1 MEAAETEAGR
11 QHPVVTL
18 AVLSIAGLS
27 FALLQS
33 MVAPALP
40 DIQHT
45 LGTSEG
51 TVAWI
56 LTAYL
61 LSASIATPIIGRL
74 GDVHGKEKS
83 MLVVLVILAV
93 GTLISALATSIGTM
107 ILGRII
113 QGAGGG
119 IFPLAFGIIRDEF
132 PAERVAGSIGLM
144 SAILG
149 VGGGLGIVLA
159 GPITDSLSYHWLFW
173 LPLTTVL
180 LSAVLTYFFV
190 PESPIK
196 APGRVNWT
204 AAGLLSTGLAAL
216 LLAISETTSWG
227 WGSPKTIALI
237 TVGLVVL
244 TAWVGVE
251 FRARHPLVDMNVMRS
266 RPVWTTDL
274 VAFLLG
280 AGMYSTFIVL
290 PQFVETPSSSGFGF
304 DASVTGAGFFMVPCT
319 IAMLLVGPLAGP
331 LRARVGSRL
340 PLITGCGFAAAGFA
354 MLAVAHT
361 RPIEVYV
368 AAGLLGIGIGL
379 AFAAMANLIVEAVPP
394 DQTGVA
400 TGVNTI
406 TRTIGGAFG
415 GQIVA
420 TIIAGGGNPTEGS
433 FTLAFA
439 VIAGSLVL
447 SILAGLAIPRQ
458 GTGAPES
465 VPSVA
470 MVGAESA

>member
-1 MEAAETEAGR
+1 MEPER
-11 QHPVVTL
+11 QRPGITL
-18 AVLSIAGLS
+18 GVLSIAGLS

-40 DIQHT
+40 DIQQT
-45 LGTSEG
+45 LHTSES

-61 LSASIATPIIGRL
+61 LSASVATPIIGRL

-83 MLVVLVILAV
+83 LLVVLVVLAL

-107 ILGRII
+107 IAGRII

-159 GPITDSLSYHWLFW
+159 GPIVDSLSYHWLFW
-173 LPLTTVL
+173 LPLTTVIA
-180 LSAVLTYFFV
+180 SAVLTYFFV

-196 APGRVNWT
+196 APGRVNWR
-204 AAGLLSTGLAAL
+204 AAALLSTGLAAL
-216 LLAISETTSWG
+216 LLAISETTEWG
-227 WGSPKTIALI
+227 WGSAKTIGLI
-237 TVGLVVL
+237 SVGLLVL
-244 TAWVGVE
+244 VAWVGVE
-251 FRARHPLVDMNVMRS
+251 IRARHPLVDMNVMRL

-280 AGMYSTFIVL
+280 AGMYSSFIVL

-304 DASVTGAGFFMVPCT
+304 GASVTGAGLFMVPAT
-319 IAMLLVGPLAGP
+319 IAMLVVGPMAGP
-331 LRARVGSRL
+331 LKARFGSRL
-340 PLITGCGFAAAGFA
+340 PLIFGCGFAAVGFA
-354 MLAVAHT
+354 MLALAHS

-368 AAGLLGIGIGL
+368 AAALLGIGIGL
-379 AFAAMANLIVEAVPP
+379 AFAAMANLIVESVPA

-420 TIIAGGGNPTEGS
+420 TIISGGGSPTESS
-433 FTLAFA
+433 FVLAFA

-447 SILAGLAIPRQ
+447 SILAAFAIPRPQ
-458 GTGAPES
+458 RGERQA
-465 VPSVA
+465 VPPRAAVA
-470 MVGAESA
+470 EPS

>member
-1 MEAAETEAGR
+1 VSESER
-11 QHPVVTL
+11 QHPLVTL
-18 AVLSIAGLS
+18 GVLSIGGLS

-61 LSASIATPIIGRL
+61 LSASVATPIIGRL

-83 MLVVLVILAV
+83 LLVVLVILAI

-107 ILGRII
+107 IIGRII

-132 PAERVAGSIGLM
+132 PKERVAGSIGLM

-159 GPITDSLSYHWLFW
+159 GPIIQGLSYHWLFW
-173 LPLTTVL
+173 LPLATVV

-196 APGRVNWT
+196 APGKVNWG
-204 AAGLLSTGLAAL
+204 AAGLLSVGLAAL

-227 WGSPKTIALI
+227 WGSPKTIGLL

-244 TAWVGVE
+244 VAWVGVE
-251 FRARHPLVDMNVMRS
+251 LRARQPLVDMTVMRS

-280 AGMYSTFIVL
+280 AGMYSSFIVL
-290 PQFVETPSSSGFGF
+290 PQFVESPSSGGFGF
-304 DASVTGAGFFMVPCT
+304 DASVTGAGLFMVPST
-319 IAMLLVGPLAGP
+319 IAMLLIGPLAGP
-331 LRARVGSRL
+331 LRARLGPRL
-340 PLITGCGFAAAGFA
+340 PLIAGCAFAAVGFA
-354 MLAVAHT
+354 MLAIAHS

-368 AAGLLGIGIGL
+368 AAGLLGVGIGL
-379 AFAAMANLIVEAVPP
+379 AFAAMANLIVESVPA

-415 GQIVA
+415 GQMVA
-420 TIIAGGGNPTEGS
+420 TIISGGGSPTESS

-447 SILAGLAIPRQ
+447 SILAGFAIPR
-458 GTGAPES
+458 TPPRERREIPAGA
-465 VPSVA
+465 V
-470 MVGAESA
+470 AESA

>member
-1 MEAAETEAGR
+1 LTEEER
-11 QHPVVTL
+11 QHPAITL

-45 LGTSEG
+45 LGTSESG
-51 TVAWI
+51 VAWI

-61 LSASIATPIIGRL
+61 LSASVATPIIGRL

-83 MLVVLVILAV
+83 MLVVLVVLAL
-93 GTLISALATSIGTM
+93 GTLISALASSIGVM
-107 ILGRII
+107 ILGRVI

-132 PAERVAGSIGLM
+132 PPQRVAGSIGLM

-159 GPITDSLSYHWLFW
+159 GPIVDGLSYHWLFW

-180 LSAVLTYFFV
+180 LSVALTYFFV

-196 APGRVNWT
+196 APGRVNWV
-204 AAGLLSTGLAAL
+204 AAGLLSAALAAL
-216 LLAISETTSWG
+216 LLAISQTTSWG

-237 TVGLVVL
+237 ALGLVIL
-244 TAWVGVE
+244 IAWVRVE
-251 FRARHPLVDMNVMRS
+251 LRARHPLVDMNVMRS

-280 AGMYSTFIVL
+280 AGMYSSFIIL
-290 PQFVETPSSSGFGF
+290 PQFVETPVSSGFGF
-304 DASVTGAGFFMVPCT
+304 GASVTGAGLFMVPT
-319 IAMLLVGPLAGP
+319 TVALLIIGPLAGP
-331 LRARVGSRL
+331 LQARFGSRL
-340 PLITGCGFAAAGFA
+340 PLIFGCAFAAVSFA
-354 MLAVAHT
+354 MLALAHS
-361 RPIEVYV
+361 RPLEVYV

-420 TIIAGGGNPTEGS
+420 TIIAGGGGPTEAE

-439 VIAGSLVL
+439 VLAGSLVL
-447 SILAGLAIPRQ
+447 SILAALAIPRP
-458 GTGAPES
+458 GAGKPEA
-465 VPSVA
+465 VPPGAV
-470 MVGAESA
+470 VGAETA

>member
-1 MEAAETEAGR
+1 MESER
-11 QHPVVTL
+11 QHPVTTL

-61 LSASIATPIIGRL
+61 LSASVATPIIGRL

-83 MLVVLVILAV
+83 LLVVLVVLAV

-107 ILGRII
+107 ILGRVI

-159 GPITDSLSYHWLFW
+159 GPIVDNLSYHWLFW
-173 LPLTTVL
+173 LPLTTVV
-180 LSAVLTYFFV
+180 LSTVLTYFFV
-190 PESPIK
+190 PESPVK
-196 APGRVNWT
+196 APGRVNWG
-204 AAGLLSTGLAAL
+204 AAALLSTGLAAL
-216 LLAISETTSWG
+216 LLAVSETTDWG
-227 WGSPKTIALI
+227 WGSAKTLGLI
-237 TVGLVVL
+237 SVGLIVMV
-244 TAWVGVE
+244 AWVGVE
-251 FRARHPLVDMNVMRS
+251 LRARYPLVDMTVMRS

-274 VAFLLG
+274 AAFLLG

-290 PQFVETPSSSGFGF
+290 PQFVETPVGSGFGF
-304 DASVTGAGFFMVPCT
+304 GASVTAAGLFMVPAT
-319 IAMLLVGPLAGP
+319 VAMLLVGPLAGP
-331 LRARVGSRL
+331 LQARFGSRL
-340 PLITGCGFAAAGFA
+340 PLIFGCAFAASGFA
-354 MLAVAHT
+354 MLAVVHN
-361 RPIEVYV
+361 RPIEVYL
-368 AAGLLGIGIGL
+368 AAALLGIGIGL
-379 AFAAMANLIVEAVPP
+379 AFAAMANLIVEAVPA

-420 TIIAGGGNPTEGS
+420 TIISGGGSPTESS

-447 SILAGLAIPRQ
+447 SILAALAIPKPGKGRLEP
-458 GTGAPES
+458 APS
-465 VPSVA
+465 AA
-470 MVGAESA
+470 MVGAESG

>member
-1 MEAAETEAGR
+1 MEAER
-11 QHPVVTL
+11 QHPAITL

-33 MVAPALP
+33 LVAPALP
-40 DIQHT
+40 EIQHT
-45 LGTSEG
+45 LGTSES
-51 TVAWI
+51 TVAWV

-61 LSASIATPIIGRL
+61 LSASVATPIIGRL

-132 PAERVAGSIGLM
+132 PPGRVAGSIGLM

-159 GPITDSLSYHWLFW
+159 GPIVSTLSYHWLFW

-180 LSAVLTYFFV
+180 VSAVLTYYFV

-196 APGRVNWT
+196 APGRVNWL
-204 AAGLLSTGLAAL
+204 AAGLLSAGLAGL

-227 WGSPKTIALI
+227 WGSPKTIALL
-237 TVGLVVL
+237 TLGLVMLV
-244 TAWVGVE
+244 AWVGVE
-251 FRARHPLVDMNVMRS
+251 LRARHPLVDMNVMRS

-280 AGMYSTFIVL
+280 AGMYSSFIVL
-290 PQFVETPSSSGFGF
+290 PQFVETPASSGFGF
-304 DASVTGAGFFMVPCT
+304 GASVTGAGLFMVPT
-319 IAMLLVGPLAGP
+319 TVALLIVGPLAGP
-331 LRARVGSRL
+331 LQARFGSRL
-340 PLITGCGFAAAGFA
+340 PLIFGCGFAAVAFA
-354 MLAVAHT
+354 MLAVAHSQ
-361 RPIEVYV
+361 PLEVYV

-420 TIIAGGGNPTEGS
+420 TIISGGGGPTEAE

-439 VIAGSLVL
+439 VLAGSLLL
-447 SILAGLAIPRQ
+447 SILAGLAIPRRPTRTPQ
-458 GTGAPES
+458 PVAPVTAVAE
-465 VPSVA
+465 PS
-470 MVGAESA
+470 